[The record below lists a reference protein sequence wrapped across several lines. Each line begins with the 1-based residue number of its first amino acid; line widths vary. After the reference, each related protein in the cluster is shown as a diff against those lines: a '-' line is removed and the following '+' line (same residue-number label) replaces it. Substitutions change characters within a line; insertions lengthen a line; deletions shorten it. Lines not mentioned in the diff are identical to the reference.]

1 MRVNISLMKSGKG
14 QVIEIYL
21 DAGARISCPPELIP
35 APGQYLLASDASDSP
50 LPVPLYYTDSA
61 PEGSAMAT
69 WRHFICAP
77 PLPEFWM
84 PGRQIS
90 LRGPLG
96 RGFVIPASARKI
108 ALVAFDDAPLRLR
121 GLIRPALKQ
130 GAAVVLVTDFTVEN
144 LSDEVEA
151 QPLSALQDVLGWADF
166 AAFDVARVNLFELKE
181 RLRAMKQLPA
191 ACEAQVL
198 IRTAVPCGGVADCG
212 VCAVS
217 LKSGWQLACKDGPVF
232 DLREI

>member
-1 MRVNISLMKSGKG
+1 MHTGKG
-14 QVIEIYL
+14 QVLETILEDGQRL
-21 DAGARISCPPELIP
+21 ARISCPTNLIP
-35 APGQYLLASDASDSP
+35 SAGQYLLASDASDSP

-61 PEGSAMAT
+61 PEGFLAASP
-69 WRHFICAP
+69 F
-77 PLPEFWM
+77 PESWM
-84 PGRQIS
+84 PGTTIS

-96 RGFVIPASARKI
+96 SGFRLPVFARKI
-108 ALVAFDDAPLRLR
+108 ALVAFDDTPLRLR

-130 GAAVVLVTDFTVEN
+130 GAAVVLVSDFHVDN

-151 QPLSALQDVLGWADF
+151 QPLSAMQDVMAWADY
-166 AAFDVARVNLFELKE
+166 AAFDVARENLFELRE
-181 RLRAMKQLPA
+181 RLGVLKQA
-191 ACEAQVL
+191 QVTCEAQVL

-212 VCAVS
+212 VCGVN

>member
-1 MRVNISLMKSGKG
+1 MQTGKG
-14 QVIEIYL
+14 QVIETIL
-21 DAGARISCPPELIP
+21 EDGQRLARISCPTNLIP
-35 APGQYLLASDASDSP
+35 SVGQYLLASDASDSP

-61 PEGSAMAT
+61 PEG
-69 WRHFICAP
+69 FIAAP
-77 PLPEFWM
+77 AIPEFWM
-84 PGRQIS
+84 PGLQIS

-96 RGFVIPASARKI
+96 RGFAIPTSARKI
-108 ALVAFDDAPLRLR
+108 ALIAFDDAPLRLR

-130 GAAVVLVTDFTVEN
+130 GAAVVLVSDFAADY

-151 QPLSALQDVLGWADF
+151 QPLSALQDVLAWADF
-166 AAFDVARVNLFELKE
+166 AAFDVARVNLFELREK
-181 RLRAMKQLPA
+181 LGIMKQAQA

-212 VCAVS
+212 VCGVS